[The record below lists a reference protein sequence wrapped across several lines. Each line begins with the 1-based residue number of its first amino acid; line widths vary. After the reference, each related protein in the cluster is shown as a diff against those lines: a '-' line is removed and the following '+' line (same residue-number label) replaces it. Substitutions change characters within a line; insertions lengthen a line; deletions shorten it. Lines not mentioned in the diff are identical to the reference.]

1 MKKPIYAIFDVGKT
15 TKKLILF
22 GEDRQIIKEHQEVF
36 PQITDEDGF
45 PCDDLNRLSDWV
57 LRWWSVLRRSTSYVL
72 KGVNFTAYGASF
84 VHIGHDGRPVL
95 PLYNYLKPLPL
106 ALTDRFYGQWASQ
119 DAFAIQT
126 CSPRLGMLN
135 SGLQLYWL
143 KHERPADYARIHTT
157 LHLPQYLSYLITG
170 EFFSDYT
177 SVGCHTALWNF
188 SGQTYQDWVFA
199 EGIDEKLA
207 PLTRDSVA
215 SVVDDRLVGVGLHD
229 SSAAVVPYLLQSQE
243 PFMLISTGT
252 WCINLNPFNQQAL
265 SADRLRRDCLN
276 YLSPKGETT
285 KASRVF
291 FGHEHDYQVDRIAEH
306 FGVSTN
312 FYKSIRQTDL
322 HHSSTDP
329 FRPACMS
336 GTGPYPN
343 PSAEAWDLS
352 AFHSPES
359 AYGGLM
365 RGLMDILAESIGLI
379 DQGEQTL
386 YLDGGF
392 ARNVLFQHLLSHHFP
407 NRTIHT
413 LNIPQAAALGAL
425 MHVEQGEAHKQT
437 RLLFV

>member
-1 MKKPIYAIFDVGKT
+1 MKQPIYAIFDVSKT

-36 PQITDEDGF
+36 PELTDEDGF
-45 PCDDLNRLSDWV
+45 PCDDLNRLSNWV

-84 VHIGHDGRPVL
+84 VHIGHNGQPVL
-95 PLYNYLKPLPL
+95 PLYSYLKPLPP
-106 ALTDRFYGQWASQ
+106 ALTDRFYGQWAGQ
-119 DAFAIQT
+119 DKFATQT

-143 KHERPADYARIHTT
+143 KHERPTDYARIHTT

-170 EFFSDYT
+170 ELFSDYT
-177 SVGCHTALWNF
+177 SVGCHTALWDF
-188 SGQTYQDWVFA
+188 RDQTYQDWVFA
-199 EGIDEKLA
+199 EGIDKKLA

-215 SVVDDRLVGVGLHD
+215 AVVDDRLVGVGLHD

-243 PFMLISTGT
+243 SFLLISTGD
-252 WCINLNPFNQQAL
+252 WCINLNPFNQQPL
-265 SADRLRRDCLN
+265 TADLLRRDCLN

-291 FGHEHDYQVDRIAEH
+291 FGHEHDYQVHRIAEH
-306 FGVSTN
+306 FGVSIN
-312 FYKSIRQTDL
+312 FYKSIKQASLHKNLTDN
-322 HHSSTDP
+322 
-329 FRPACMS
+329 FRPACMN
-336 GTGPYPN
+336 GTGPHPDQH
-343 PSAEAWDLS
+343 AELWDLS
-352 AFHSPES
+352 IFNTPEK
-359 AYGGLM
+359 AYGCLM
-365 RGLMDILAESIGLI
+365 RGLMSILVESIGLI
-379 DQGEQTL
+379 DQGERTL

-392 ARNVLFQHLLSHHFP
+392 ARNPVFQQLLNYHFP
-407 NRTIHT
+407 DRTIDT
-413 LNIPQAAALGAL
+413 LNIPQATALGAL